1 MAKAL
6 LLVALFVA
14 SMLLGYVTC
23 LELTRFNPVWLP
35 VMAAIYGGIME
46 CVEEVLL

>member
-14 SMLLGYVTC
+14 SMLLCCVSC
-23 LELTRFNPVWLP
+23 MELASFNPVWLP
-35 VMAAIYGGIME
+35 VMAAIYGGIMDI
-46 CVEEVLL
+46 VEEVLL

>member
-6 LLVALFVA
+6 LLVVLFVA
-14 SMLLGYVTC
+14 SMLLCYVSC
-23 LELTRFNPVWLP
+23 MELTSFNPVWLP